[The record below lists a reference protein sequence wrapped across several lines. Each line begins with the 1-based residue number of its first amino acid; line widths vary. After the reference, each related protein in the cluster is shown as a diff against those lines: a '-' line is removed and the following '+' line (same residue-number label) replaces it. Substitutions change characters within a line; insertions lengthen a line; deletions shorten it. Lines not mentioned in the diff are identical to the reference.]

1 MSYRLDG
8 KKLRQGRPFEH
19 NGMQYPANWLQL
31 STQEDK
37 DALGITWVVDEVTP
51 PFDSKFYSAPGV
63 EKDLQEVK
71 VTLGN
76 EYDTR
81 SFNLLSPTDWYVVR
95 KSETNE
101 AIPVGI
107 TSFRS
112 RVREVSNSRKVSVNG
127 ASNIDALIGISTFPT
142 LQWPRQEDY
151 T

>member
-8 KKLRQGRPFEH
+8 KRLRQGRPFEH

-37 DALGITWVVDEVTP
+37 DALGVTWVEDEQPT

-71 VTLGN
+71 VDLGK
-76 EYDTR
+76 EYDNR
-81 SFNLLSPTDWYVVR
+81 AYNLLSPTDWYVVR

-107 TSFRS
+107 TSFRT
-112 RVREVSNSRKVSVNG
+112 RVREVSNSRKSAVSG
-127 ASNIDALIGISTFPT
+127 QPNIETLVCISTFPD
-142 LQWPRQEDY
+142 LQWPSLDDY